1 MWSYNNVC
9 VDTGMKRQVVFYP
22 LYSVVIT
29 VTSKSF
35 MLRFCIMLVVK
46 QLYNRSE
53 LLTLSCE
60 YQDGF
65 FYDFADFFFNFIFL
79 VNYNKTKASSG
90 LRSRLKR
97 YKNHPVWLFWFLYR
111 IVCTKTAVMFR
122 HLQRSQMTALGVA
135 GHHLVSHNFYL

>member
-79 VNYNKTKASSG
+79 VNYNKTKVSSG
-90 LRSRLKR
+90 QKSSCLIVLIFVQNSLH
-97 YKNHPVWLFWFLYR
+97 KNCSNVSPPPEVTNDSSWCSWAPFGQSQFL
-111 IVCTKTAVMFR
+111 
-122 HLQRSQMTALGVA
+122 S
-135 GHHLVSHNFYL
+135 LVF

>member
-9 VDTGMKRQVVFYP
+9 VDTGMKRQVV
-22 LYSVVIT
+22 
-29 VTSKSF
+29 
-35 MLRFCIMLVVK
+35 FCIMLVVK

-97 YKNHPVWLFWFLYR
+97 YKNHPV
-111 IVCTKTAVMFR
+111 
-122 HLQRSQMTALGVA
+122 
-135 GHHLVSHNFYL
+135 